1 MGKKIRKSIGALLM
15 AIGIAVTQIPVA
27 DVEAVET
34 ASASDFQ
41 MNGTTLVKYTG
52 TAENVSISNSVEKIE
67 AEAFA
72 DNDTVKSVT
81 IGNSVKSIGTGA
93 FEGCSALQSVSISD
107 SVEEIGQA
115 AFADCPSLNN
125 VRVGKGLK
133 AMGNGVFAG
142 DISLANV
149 SFSSSNPYFICDNG
163 AIYNKGGSDTLYAL
177 LAGRSG
183 ATYTMPST
191 VKKILPYSFW
201 GDRNLEGVIISD
213 NVGEISAYAFSNCVN
228 LKDVNI
234 PYSVRSI
241 NIKAFE
247 NCVRLRNIA
256 IPTSV
261 SSIHSTAFDGCT
273 RLTIDAPAGSVA
285 KDYADHLVLEDIE
298 VAEYEDTPL
307 DTINGTDSEPETAQ
321 EEEETLVVDYYHEV
335 THINPLESA
344 EDSSVKGKSR
354 IVGNEVFVI
363 MDNSSSAINTGNGT
377 GGRVTLEGIAFGETG
392 ETIPS
397 ISSSPVTKG
406 DSSFPKF
413 EIIDNKIIANQAY
426 YNDERTSIEIPD
438 TITEIGEFAF
448 ARSAI
453 TDAVIPDGT
462 EKIGYAAFYHC
473 NDLTNVVIPASV
485 TEIEAAAFDKTPWLQ
500 NWMQNGSGDFLI
512 VGDGILLAYRGN
524 NSVVTIPDNVK
535 TIGAGALASHAGI
548 TKVILPDSV
557 EVIGEG
563 AFAGCSNLVQ
573 IEGGNNVKRI
583 QDRAYQGCPLTDI
596 RIPASVE
603 KIGLKAF
610 DVASSV
616 KEAGDGVV
624 TFEGT
629 SLPEISYGASS
640 GKIYNDTYRGL
651 VFDGVRTAV
660 VPDGA
665 VDLDDTVLDENLSGF
680 RGTVRKAD
688 SGETQT
694 IAAVDT
700 SYEPG
705 VAVRVSTLS
714 IHNDSVADAVL
725 DGAEDGYILKVVESD
740 GAKQS
745 IQDAYRKL
753 YGNQVP
759 DNLQAYEISLQ
770 EAGTSIPITGLGRQ
784 NMEITIPMPDGITEE
799 NLHVVTLDANG
810 QLEEM
815 ASRVTAVDGINCITF
830 TTNHFSPYG
839 IYNYGSG
846 ASVSGVVN
854 DGQAVF
860 NSLSTGNKDVS
871 PDTGDYSIHPK
882 WFLFIGLFC
891 TGLALFF
898 ISNKSKTP
906 GIR

>member
-1 MGKKIRKSIGALLM
+1 MGKKIRRAIGALLM

-72 DNDTVKSVT
+72 DNDTLKSVT
-81 IGNSVKSIGTGA
+81 IGSSVRSIGKGA
-93 FEGCSALQSVSISD
+93 FEGCSALQSVSIPD

-115 AFADCPSLNN
+115 AFADCPSLSN

-163 AIYNKGGSDTLYAL
+163 AIYNKGGCDTLYAL
-177 LAGRSG
+177 LAGRDG

-213 NVGEISAYAFSNCVN
+213 NVGEISAYAFSNCAN

-247 NCVRLRNIA
+247 DCVRLRNIT

-261 SSIHSTAFDGCT
+261 TSIHSTAFDGCT

-285 KDYADHLVLEDIE
+285 KNYADHLVLEDIE

-307 DTINGTDSEPETAQ
+307 DTINSTDSEPETA
-321 EEEETLVVDYYHEV
+321 EEEEVPLVVDYYHEV

-363 MDNSSSAINTGNGT
+363 MDNASSAINSGNGT

-397 ISSSPVTKG
+397 ISSSPAIKG
-406 DSSFPKF
+406 DSSFPKY

-426 YNDERTSIEIPD
+426 YNDERTSIEIPG

-500 NWMQNGSGDFLI
+500 NWEQNGSGDFLI

-563 AFAGCSNLVQ
+563 AFAGCSNLAQ

-603 KIGLKAF
+603 EIGLKAF

-616 KEAGDGVV
+616 KEAGNGVV

-651 VFDGVRTAV
+651 VFDGIRTAV

-665 VDLDDTVLDENLSGF
+665 VDFDDTVLDENLSGF
-680 RGTVRKAD
+680 RGTVQKAD

-694 IAAVDT
+694 IAAADT

-714 IHNDSVADAVL
+714 IQNDSVADAVL

-770 EAGTSIPITGLGRQ
+770 EAGTAIPITGLGRQ
-784 NMEITIPMPDGITEE
+784 NIEITIPLPDGITEE

-815 ASRVTAVDGINCITF
+815 ASRVTAVNGINCVTF
-830 TTNHFSPYG
+830 ATNHFSPYG

-846 ASVSGVVN
+846 ASVSGLVN

-860 NSLSTGNKDVS
+860 DSLSTGNKDVS

>member
-81 IGNSVKSIGTGA
+81 IGSSVKSIGKGA
-93 FEGCSALQSVSISD
+93 FEGCSALQSVSIPD
-107 SVEEIGQA
+107 SVEELGQA

-125 VRVGKGLK
+125 IRIGRGLK
-133 AMGNGVFAG
+133 TMGNGVFAG

-149 SFSSSNPYFICDNG
+149 SFSSSNPYFICDDG
-163 AIYNKGGSDTLYAL
+163 AIYNKDGYDTLYAL

-183 ATYTMPST
+183 ATYTMPSS

-201 GDRNLEGVIISD
+201 GDRKLEGVIISD
-213 NVGEISAYAFSNCVN
+213 NVSEISAYAFSNCAN

-247 NCVRLRNIA
+247 DCVRLRNIT

-261 SSIHSTAFDGCT
+261 TSIHNTAFDGCT

-307 DTINGTDSEPETAQ
+307 DTINGTDSESETEQ
-321 EEEETLVVDYYHEV
+321 EEEETLVADYYHEV

-344 EDSSVKGKSR
+344 EDNSVKGKSR

-363 MDNSSSAINTGNGT
+363 MDNSSSAVNTGNGT
-377 GGRVTLEGIAFGETG
+377 GGRITLEGIAFGETG

-397 ISSSPVTKG
+397 ISSNPVTKG
-406 DSSFPKF
+406 DSSFPKY

-473 NDLTNVVIPASV
+473 NDLTNVVIPDSV

-500 NWMQNGSGDFLI
+500 NWEQNGSGDFLI
-512 VGDGILLAYRGN
+512 VGDGILLADRGS
-524 NSVVTIPDNVK
+524 NSVVMIPDNVK

-563 AFAGCSNLVQ
+563 AFAGCSNLAQ

-603 KIGLKAF
+603 EIGLKAF

-651 VFDGVRTAV
+651 VFDGIQTAV

-665 VDLDDTVLDENLSGF
+665 VDFDDTVLDENLSGF

-694 IAAVDT
+694 ITAADT

-714 IHNDSVADAVL
+714 IQNDSVADAVL

-770 EAGTSIPITGLGRQ
+770 EAGTAIPITGLGRQ
-784 NMEITIPMPDGITEE
+784 NMEITIPLPDGITEE

-815 ASRVTAVDGINCITF
+815 ASRVTAVDGINCVTF
-830 TTNHFSPYG
+830 ATNHFSPYG

-846 ASVSGVVN
+846 QTA
-854 DGQAVF
+854 F
-860 NSLSTGNKDVS
+860 TSLSTGNKDVS